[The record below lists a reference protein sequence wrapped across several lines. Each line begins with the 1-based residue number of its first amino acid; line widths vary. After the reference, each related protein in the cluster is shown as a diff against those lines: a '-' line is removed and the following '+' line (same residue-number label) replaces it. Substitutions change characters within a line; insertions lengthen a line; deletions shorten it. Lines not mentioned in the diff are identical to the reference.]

1 MKTQPRFDPRPG
13 QFIRKH
19 GVFKQALQY
28 LEQYAA
34 VLLLNNDVMMAE
46 CISETL
52 PRHNE
57 EGFVFEQYGVTFYWD
72 RKNLWLICLS
82 RLCLILGASSEFFG
96 SFRCNGIRIDRIF
109 LAKNLSFLSTNKVA
123 ALCR

>member
-1 MKTQPRFDPRPG
+1 
-13 QFIRKH
+13 
-19 GVFKQALQY
+19 
-28 LEQYAA
+28 
-34 VLLLNNDVMMAE
+34 MMAE

-52 PRHNE
+52 PRHND

-109 LAKNLSFLSTNKVA
+109 LAKNLSFLCTYKVA